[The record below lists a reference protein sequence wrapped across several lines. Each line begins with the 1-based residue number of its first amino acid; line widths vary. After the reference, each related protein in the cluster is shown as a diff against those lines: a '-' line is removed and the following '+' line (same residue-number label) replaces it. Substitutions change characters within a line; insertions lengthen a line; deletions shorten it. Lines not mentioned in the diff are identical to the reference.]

1 MLMEGCHC
9 GQNAVLG
16 EDFEIALHQRGRVGA
31 LGVQRSF
38 VEDRKS
44 NIFVC
49 HHLHFGLISPCLHI
63 PCRALNRGAGQP
75 LNPSCLVSSMTDLVV
90 GLPHDYE
97 MAGPYITAG
106 VKQREIVGRRV
117 RWKMVW
123 PTARKVL
130 ATCTTSY

>member
-63 PCRALNRGAGQP
+63 PCRALNRGAG
-75 LNPSCLVSSMTDLVV
+75 
-90 GLPHDYE
+90 
-97 MAGPYITAG
+97 PYITAG